1 MHAVLKS
8 NAGAPEWTNAS
19 TRKAAFR
26 ISDESE
32 DRDGDVISLGGW
44 QLDSYR
50 SNPVVLWSHDTKA
63 LPVGRSVEIGV
74 SKSALR
80 SVVEFP
86 PEGAYPFAD
95 TVRALV
101 LGGFL
106 KGASVGFHPLEAKP
120 RGRSKGTHFT
130 RQELYEF
137 SILPIPSNRSALVD
151 AEQKGLDVRP
161 LLEGATALL
170 DRRLVSDDD
179 ETGELIVK
187 AIRIYRPTV
196 HLGRGATDEQK
207 SRSREIH
214 SEFQSL
220 IAGNIQDSLRA
231 GRTPAEAERLAME
244 SGHELLAGVLA
255 HRRVDAAA
263 SAVVIPA
270 NPATGERAVT
280 ALDVSQSIAHAIQS
294 DLRERRDFARDERH
308 RTHKLGEADADEIA
322 RVQGAGTLKR

>member
-1 MHAVLKS
+1 MGDLNDRIVAELIDAVR
-8 NAGAPEWTNAS
+8 
-19 TRKAAFR
+19 RKAAFR

-32 DRDGDVISLGGW
+32 DRDGDIVSLGGW

-74 SKSALR
+74 SKGALR

-86 PEGAYPFAD
+86 QEGDYPFAD
-95 TVRALV
+95 QVRRLV

-106 KGASVGFHPLEAKP
+106 KGTSVGFHPLEGKP

-170 DRRLVSDDD
+170 DRRIVTDAD
-179 ETGELIVK
+179 EVGELVVK
-187 AIRIYRPTV
+187 AIRIYRPSV
-196 HLGRGATDEQK
+196 HLGRG
-207 SRSREIH
+207 
-214 SEFQSL
+214 
-220 IAGNIQDSLRA
+220 
-231 GRTPAEAERLAME
+231 
-244 SGHELLAGVLA
+244 
-255 HRRVDAAA
+255 
-263 SAVVIPA
+263 
-270 NPATGERAVT
+270 
-280 ALDVSQSIAHAIQS
+280 
-294 DLRERRDFARDERH
+294 
-308 RTHKLGEADADEIA
+308 
-322 RVQGAGTLKR
+322 